1 MRLPRRSEGRW
12 KWPRPTAS
20 VSYTHLNFMAGALEK
35 RARRSGKRPLMTTFS
50 VYNLARNNCFDSG
63 KAIRELGYHTRPY
76 EETLRDEVEWL
87 VRTGKVK
94 AAAQAQGKHAAAHA

>member
-1 MRLPRRSEGRW
+1 MANNILLVLIW
-12 KWPRPTAS
+12 S
-20 VSYTHLNFMAGALEK
+20 VFLICG
-35 RARRSGKRPLMTTFS
+35 
-50 VYNLARNNCFDSG
+50 
-63 KAIRELGYHTRPY
+63 Y

>member
-1 MRLPRRSEGRW
+1 MCIR
-12 KWPRPTAS
+12 
-20 VSYTHLNFMAGALEK
+20 
-35 RARRSGKRPLMTTFS
+35 
-50 VYNLARNNCFDSG
+50 DS
-63 KAIRELGYHTRPY
+63 PY